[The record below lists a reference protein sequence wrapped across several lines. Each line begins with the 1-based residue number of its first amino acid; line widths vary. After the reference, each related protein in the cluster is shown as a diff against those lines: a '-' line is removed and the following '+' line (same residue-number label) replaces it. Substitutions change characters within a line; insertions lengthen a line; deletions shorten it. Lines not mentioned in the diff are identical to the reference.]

1 MGGVSKSLRFQILR
15 RDGHRCHY
23 CGNSPPDVK
32 LAVDHILPVAL
43 GGSDSPDNLVTSC
56 TECNA
61 GKGAAPPD
69 ASSVEQVSARNEEWS
84 AAICQAA
91 ADLHSS
97 VDDYRWFTEYWG
109 CWTNGA
115 DQPMPLAS
123 NWRSAL
129 DVWLQRGLTT
139 ELILDN
145 VETAM
150 NKTGMRNDYVFR
162 YFAGCCWRT
171 VERLESRAEQIVAE
185 RQNNGG
191 A

>member
-32 LAVDHILPVAL
+32 LAVDHILPV
-43 GGSDSPDNLVTSC
+43 V
-56 TECNA
+56 
-61 GKGAAPPD
+61 
-69 ASSVEQVSARNEEWS
+69 
-84 AAICQAA
+84 
-91 ADLHSS
+91 
-97 VDDYRWFTEYWG
+97 
-109 CWTNGA
+109 
-115 DQPMPLAS
+115 
-123 NWRSAL
+123 
-129 DVWLQRGLTT
+129 
-139 ELILDN
+139 
-145 VETAM
+145 
-150 NKTGMRNDYVFR
+150 R